1 MIPARLLP
9 MLLPA
14 LFRGVGEAVEVV
26 YAPPAFTIARRNVG
40 TLDIE
45 RLHVGTLD
53 IARKHVGTLEVE
65 R

>member
-1 MIPARLLP
+1 
-9 MLLPA
+9 
-14 LFRGVGEAVEVV
+14 VGEAVEVV